1 MREQGRVV
9 ELDGNTAKIALEE
22 TGACKTCPACSMC
35 RPAGGKRYI
44 QAVNTAGAQ
53 VGDSVLF
60 EIYPPYSLFAIMLF
74 FGLPVFL
81 GLIGLIVSAAKAE
94 IVTIIIGTACFGCG
108 LLIAKVVND
117 VLAARRSLLPRII
130 TVLRRDK
137 T

>member
-9 ELDGNTAKIALEE
+9 ELDGTTAKIALEE

-81 GLIGLIVSAAKAE
+81 GLIGLILSAAMGE

-117 VLAARRSLLPRII
+117 ILAARRSLLPRII